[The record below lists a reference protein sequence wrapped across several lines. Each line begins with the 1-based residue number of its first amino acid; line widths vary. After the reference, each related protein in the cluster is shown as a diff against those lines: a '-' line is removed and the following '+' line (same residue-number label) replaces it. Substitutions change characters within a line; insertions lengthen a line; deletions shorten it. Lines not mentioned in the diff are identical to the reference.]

1 MSITGVSSISV
12 SVGENYLGVLPMNGV
27 AEPNSVPGAPA
38 IAVPS
43 PAARELSVT
52 VTVAYRIA

>member
-1 MSITGVSSISV
+1 M
-12 SVGENYLGVLPMNGV
+12 GESYLGVLPMNGV

-43 PAARELSVT
+43 PAAPELSVT
-52 VTVAYRIA
+52 VTVAYQIA